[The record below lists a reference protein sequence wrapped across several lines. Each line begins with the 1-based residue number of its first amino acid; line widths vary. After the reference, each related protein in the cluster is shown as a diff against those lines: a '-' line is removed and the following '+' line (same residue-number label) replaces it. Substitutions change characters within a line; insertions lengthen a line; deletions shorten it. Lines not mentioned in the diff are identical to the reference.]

1 MSSSRAH
8 CEPAGPDRTVAEV
21 FDRFSEHFFSRYR
34 HHLPKGAFKTL
45 QDILLCRTEAMG
57 GHRFRCDRCG
67 HVHFAWHSCNNRLC
81 PTCGA
86 ADNAAWTAAHL
97 NRLLP
102 VPYFLVTFTLPSEL
116 RQYAYSHPGAFYKLF
131 FTATS
136 RALKEIL
143 ADPKRTGF
151 FKSGFFAVLQS
162 WKQDMLLHPHI
173 HYVVPGIGLDG
184 KGNLVT
190 LKQPDFLVYAQVL
203 ANRLRTLMLQA
214 LQSEPR
220 IDSALIA
227 QLWRIDW
234 VADVEPVGSGE
245 NAVKYLGQ
253 YVHKS
258 VITDRRI
265 LAIDTHSVLIALKDR
280 QNQCTRHI
288 RLAGIEFIR
297 RYLLH
302 VLPPGFHRIRY
313 YGLPPPPRQ
322 GHPSAAPNPPR
333 RRPLHVPLKRFNAP
347 SRFPYALPPLRLPHD
362 PSRTALPLA
371 SPTTSARFPRA
382 IGRMNSFTPSIPS
395 GSSLHRVGHGASLFA
410 TRQHSPKRPFLHPFV
425 LYFHRFHHRPHPFTP
440 QKTSRKAPPSPFATA
455 PRLTLG

>member
-265 LAIDTHSVLIALKDR
+265 SPSTPIRSSSPSKTVKTNAPAISAS
-280 QNQCTRHI
+280 Q
-288 RLAGIEFIR
+288 ASSS
-297 RYLLH
+297 
-302 VLPPGFHRIRY
+302 
-313 YGLPPPPRQ
+313 
-322 GHPSAAPNPPR
+322 SAATSCMSCPPA
-333 RRPLHVPLKRFNAP
+333 FTA
-347 SRFPYALPPLRLPHD
+347 YA
-362 PSRTALPLA
+362 
-371 SPTTSARFPRA
+371 TT
-382 IGRMNSFTPSIPS
+382 G
-395 GSSLHRVGHGASLFA
+395 
-410 TRQHSPKRPFLHPFV
+410 FLHPRAKAT
-425 LYFHRFHHRPHPFTP
+425 LQLLQTLLDADLSMSHSNDSTPHPDSLMLCPRCGYPMTRLELRSRSPP
-440 QKTSRKAPPSPFATA
+440 QLRRHAFLEQLAA
-455 PRLTLG
+455 